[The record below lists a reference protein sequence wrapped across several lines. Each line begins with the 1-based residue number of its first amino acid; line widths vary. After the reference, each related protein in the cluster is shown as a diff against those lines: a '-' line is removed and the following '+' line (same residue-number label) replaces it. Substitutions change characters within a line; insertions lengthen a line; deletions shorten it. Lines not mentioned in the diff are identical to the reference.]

1 MDRCQSAFCAETGQV
16 AAGKVRGRDRNAKP
30 HRVTIGDEDVAGTV
44 RLVADGKDR
53 EATPE
58 ERVCWVRHLDVF
70 RQGRRRVVERGINVL
85 VRSTLWTTSGCVSLS
100 NSGCATACCYV

>member
-1 MDRCQSAFCAETGQV
+1 MDRFHSAFCAETAQL
-16 AAGKVRGRDRNAKP
+16 AAGQVRGRDRNAKP
-30 HRVTIGDEDVAGTV
+30 HRVAVGDEDIAGTV

-70 RQGRRRVVERGINVL
+70 RLARRRVVERGINML
-85 VRSTLWTTSGCVSLS
+85 ARLTGSITTS
-100 NSGCATACCYV
+100 